1 MAGPLSMTRPGEC
14 PAVPRSPWL
23 TALNTVASPRAIVVC
38 LPFGGGSA
46 SAYRPWAARFPAN
59 VQLCAVDLP
68 GRAARFAEP
77 LLTHAERIVA
87 GLLGLP
93 DLPVPFVLFGH
104 SLGALLAYEWASHL
118 QQAGRPA
125 PTHLVVSGRT
135 APQMMRTPAPI
146 HGLDNGDFLAEVRRY
161 QGLPDEV
168 LAQQELID
176 LFLPILRADFTI
188 TETYRH
194 APRPALRIPLLILGG
209 EHDPM
214 VAPAELSHWLALT
227 TAPSRIETF
236 PGSHFY
242 LNQHRDALVDRLVS
256 LLPG

>member
-1 MAGPLSMTRPGEC
+1 MRRGDDC
-14 PAVPRSPWL
+14 PVVPRSRWL
-23 TALNTVASPRAIVVC
+23 TPLNTVACPRAVVVC
-38 LPFGGGSA
+38 LPFGGASA
-46 SAYRPWAARFPAN
+46 SAYRSWAARVPAD
-59 VQLCAVDLP
+59 VHLCAVDLP
-68 GRAARFAEP
+68 GRAARFGEP
-77 LLTHAERIVA
+77 LLTDAEEIVA

-104 SLGALLAYEWASHL
+104 SVGALMAYEWASSL
-118 QQAGRPA
+118 QQTGRPA
-125 PTHLVVSGRT
+125 PVHLVVSGRA
-135 APQMMRTPAPI
+135 APQTMRSRAPI
-146 HGLDNGDFLAEVRRY
+146 HGLGDEQFLAEVCRY

-168 LAQQELID
+168 LAHRELID

-194 APRPALRIPLLILGG
+194 APRPALRTPLLILGG

-236 PGSHFY
+236 PGGHFY
-242 LNQHRDALVDRLVS
+242 LDQHRDALVDRLVS
-256 LLPG
+256 LLPR

>member
-1 MAGPLSMTRPGEC
+1 MAGPLSMPRTSERP
-14 PAVPRSPWL
+14 ALPRSPWL
-23 TALNTVASPRAIVVC
+23 TPLNTVASPRASVVC

-46 SAYRPWAARFPAN
+46 SAYRPWAARFPADI
-59 VQLCAVDLP
+59 QLCAVDLP

-77 LLTHAERIVA
+77 SLTHAEEIVA

-93 DLPVPFVLFGH
+93 DLSMPFVLFGH
-104 SLGALLAYEWASHL
+104 SLGALLAYEWASRL

-125 PTHLVVSGRT
+125 PTHLVVSGRE
-135 APQMMRTPAPI
+135 APHRMRSHAPI
-146 HGLDNGDFLAEVRRY
+146 HGLDDADFLGEVRRY

-168 LAQQELID
+168 LAHQELID
-176 LFLPILRADFTI
+176 LFLPILRADFTV

-194 APRPALRIPLLILGG
+194 APRPALRTPLLVLGG
-209 EHDPM
+209 DDDPM

-236 PGSHFY
+236 PGGHFY
-242 LNQHRDALVDRLVS
+242 VDQQRDALVDRLVS
-256 LLPG
+256 LLPR

>member
-1 MAGPLSMTRPGEC
+1 MAGPLSMPRTGERPT
-14 PAVPRSPWL
+14 VPRSPWP
-23 TALNTVASPRAIVVC
+23 TPLNTVASPRALVVC

-68 GRAARFAEP
+68 GHAARFAEP
-77 LLTHAERIVA
+77 LLTHAEQIVA
-87 GLLGLP
+87 ELLGLP

-104 SLGALLAYEWASHL
+104 SVGALLAYEWASRL

-125 PTHLVVSGRT
+125 PTHLVVSGRA
-135 APQMMRTPAPI
+135 APQTMRSPAPI
-146 HGLDNGDFLAEVRRY
+146 HGLDNADFLSEVHRY

-168 LAQQELID
+168 LAHQELID

-188 TETYRH
+188 TETYSH
-194 APRPALRIPLLILGG
+194 APRPALRTPLLILGG
-209 EHDPM
+209 EQDPM
-214 VAPAELSHWLALT
+214 VAPAELSHWRALT

-236 PGSHFY
+236 PGGHFY
-242 LNQHRDALVDRLVS
+242 LDRHRDALVDRLVS
-256 LLPG
+256 LLPR